1 MTKTLDDIISE
12 VVRKE
17 GGYNDLDEDRGG
29 ATKYGISLRYARG
42 VGLDI
47 DGDGDVDEQDIKLV
61 TIEEAAKL
69 YKEDFFLRPKIYKLP
84 KEVQEFV
91 FDSAVNHGPPRAIMF
106 VQNILN
112 QAGFG
117 YLDIDGVMGN
127 KTASAA
133 QKAQDAMVEF
143 FLKALVEHRIR
154 FYNIIVKNNPS
165 QAKFIKGWTKRA
177 RSFLV

>member
-61 TIEEAAKL
+61 
-69 YKEDFFLRPKIYKLP
+69 KLP

-133 QKAQDAMVEF
+133 QKAQDAMNEF